1 MDAKKTS
8 RHAAAAHAPHRLSA
22 FRFYDGAH
30 VLNTA
35 SGMFYRLTPAADYL
49 LRAYDAGAEI
59 HQFADLIQG
68 RYGVDHASAVRDVEL
83 MLNQFV
89 ALGFLNQRQLQ
100 QQK

>member
-1 MDAKKTS
+1 MAAKKNNK
-8 RHAAAAHAPHRLSA
+8 RDAAAHGLHRLSTL
-22 FRFYDGAH
+22 RFYDGAYI
-30 VLNTA
+30 LNTA

-68 RYGVDHASAVRDVEL
+68 EYGVDHASSVRDVEL

-100 QQK
+100 AQK